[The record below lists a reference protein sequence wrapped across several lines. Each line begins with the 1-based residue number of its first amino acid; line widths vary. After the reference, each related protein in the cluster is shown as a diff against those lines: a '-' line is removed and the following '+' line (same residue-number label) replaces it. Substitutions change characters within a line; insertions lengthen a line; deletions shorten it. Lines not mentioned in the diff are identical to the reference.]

1 MPNAAVAR
9 IPTIAR
15 SAFFMMHSYDVIVVG
30 SGPGGTTAARH
41 LARAGLKTLLLEKEK
56 MPRYKPCGGGLT
68 AKVKTVLD
76 VDFSSAVEDTI
87 QRASVA
93 FRQQLYFPVQFR
105 APIGWSVMRDK
116 FDALLASEAAN
127 AGADVRD
134 AAPVQRIEIEN
145 ERVRVHT
152 KTDEYQAQALV
163 GADGANGIVARASG
177 LHGARKLGAALE
189 AEMELPDDAVAHWR
203 GVWHL
208 DFGAVPNGYAW
219 IFPKAE
225 HLSVGV
231 GAFVH
236 TQRKLNLRAYL
247 KQYIAS
253 EPTLQTAKRIALH
266 GHTLPL
272 GGFAR
277 HVSAHRVVLVGD
289 AANLVDPF
297 SGEGIFAALK
307 SGKLAAEHILQNLNA
322 GNLDFAS
329 YTRHIQQEFTREY
342 WYANA
347 LGYIFYRLPVPMLRL
362 YQQAKPLHT
371 FTEEL
376 VRAEI
381 NYGTLTRRALRQ
393 APRFISKKLA
403 QQFHRAP

>member
-1 MPNAAVAR
+1 MPKAVVAR
-9 IPTIAR
+9 IPSIGH
-15 SAFFMMHSYDVIVVG
+15 SAYCMMHSYDVIVVG

-76 VDFSSAVEDTI
+76 VDFSSTVEDTI

-116 FDALLASEAAN
+116 FDALLANAATN

-134 AAPVQRIEIEN
+134 ASPVQRIEIAN
-145 ERVRVHT
+145 ARVRVTT
-152 KTDEYQAQALV
+152 KTDEYQAQVLV

-189 AEMELPDDAVAHWR
+189 AEMALPDDVVAHWH

-231 GAFVH
+231 GTFVH

-253 EPTLQTAKRIALH
+253 EPTLQPVKHIALH
-266 GHTLPL
+266 GYTLPL
-272 GGFAR
+272 GGFTR
-277 HVSAHRVVLVGD
+277 RVSTHRVVLVGD

-297 SGEGIFAALK
+297 LGEGIFAALK
-307 SGKLAAEHILQNLNA
+307 SGKLAAEHILKNLNA

-329 YTRHIQQEFTREY
+329 YTRHIQKEFTRDY
-342 WYANA
+342 RYANV
-347 LGYIFYRLPVPMLRL
+347 LGYIFYRLPLPMLRL

-371 FTEEL
+371 FTEEI
-376 VRAEI
+376 VRAEM
-381 NYGTLTRRALRQ
+381 NYGMLTRRALCQ
-393 APRFISKKLA
+393 APRFMYKKLA
-403 QQFHRAP
+403 QPFRRAP